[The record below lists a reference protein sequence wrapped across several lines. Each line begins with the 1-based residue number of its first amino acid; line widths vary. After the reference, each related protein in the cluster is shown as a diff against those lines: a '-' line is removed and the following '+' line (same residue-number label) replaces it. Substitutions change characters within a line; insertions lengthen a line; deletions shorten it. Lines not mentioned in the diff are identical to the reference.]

1 MCEGRMCEG
10 RMCEGRMCASV
21 MEVWEKRLQDTR
33 TVAIVTA
40 NYIYCDAY
48 IPTLFTV
55 MANSIVNAN

>member
-1 MCEGRMCEG
+1 
-10 RMCEGRMCASV
+10 MCEGRMCAFV